1 MPHHPK
7 IKQEIIRDCIYEI
20 DNLVTVLVAAVIIA
34 MVVPTITNASGT
46 FKLLTVAKEIEGQLQ
61 NTRFTAINKNK
72 STSLIFSSDGSWY
85 FVDLDGNGALNGS
98 KTALWALSGGYTLNA
113 SAPTTSLTA
122 AVVGTSQEP
131 AILSNRG
138 VAFTSRGRVVQ
149 VNSTQVATT
158 TKLAA
163 PGVIYLRDPQG
174 RFTAVSLTSAGRVRS
189 WLLKGTTWR

>member
-1 MPHHPK
+1 
-7 IKQEIIRDCIYEI
+7 
-20 DNLVTVLVAAVIIA
+20 

-85 FVDLDGNGALNGS
+85 FVDLDGRARNGS
-98 KTALWALSGGYTLNA
+98 ETARGPLRGYTLNA

-138 VAFTSRGRVVQ
+138 VAFTSRGSVVQ

-174 RFTAVSLTSAGRVRS
+174 RFAAVSLTSAGRVRS